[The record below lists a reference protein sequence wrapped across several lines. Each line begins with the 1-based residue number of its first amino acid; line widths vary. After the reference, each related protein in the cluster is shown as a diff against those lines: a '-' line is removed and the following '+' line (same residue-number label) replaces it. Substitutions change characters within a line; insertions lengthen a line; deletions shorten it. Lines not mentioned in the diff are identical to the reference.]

1 MKIAFIDVTTTVFF
15 GGIQTAVWQL
25 AIALADLG
33 HEVTIYGGKG
43 PICPDVGGRQIA
55 VRTYPF
61 VSRERFPNF
70 GTRFRKLAERIS
82 FARLARAD
90 VIAAAHDWI
99 VLTKPFDFFWP
110 RLMPAGYPTRFAF
123 MSGGTDFFRGD
134 RWLAR
139 RVDVLVACS
148 HFNAQ
153 QNYQRYKRP
162 VRVMFNGVD
171 IDKFR
176 PVVRDDDRRKSLGFA
191 ADDVV
196 FIFAGRVIGLKG
208 LHTAL
213 QALASSVLA
222 TAAAKLLIVGNGDA
236 VEQLKVQATELGVVG
251 RVVFHPGVAH
261 DALPALCA
269 CADAGI
275 FPSLGEEAFGIAVA
289 EAMAC
294 GLPVVASYNG
304 GIPEVVGNEGLCGQL
319 FALGDADACA
329 AAMVHLVQ
337 SPALRARL
345 GQAARQRIENLYTW
359 ELAAKRLLAAM
370 EKLEKP

>member
-1 MKIAFIDVTTTVFF
+1 MRIAFIDVTTTVFF

-25 AIALADLG
+25 AIALTDLG
-33 HEVTIYGGKG
+33 HEVTVYGGEG
-43 PICPDVGGRQIA
+43 AVRPDLGGRKVAI
-55 VRTYPF
+55 RTYPF
-61 VSRERFPNF
+61 TARERFPNF

-82 FARLARAD
+82 FARKASAD
-90 VIAAAHDWI
+90 VIAERPDWVI
-99 VLTKPFDFFWP
+99 LTKPFDFFWP
-110 RLMPAGYPTRFAF
+110 RLMPAGHPTRFAF

-134 RWLAR
+134 RWLSSRIEAF
-139 RVDVLVACS
+139 VACS

-153 QNYQRYKRP
+153 QNYSRFKRP

-171 IDKFR
+171 TEKFR
-176 PVVRDDDRRKSLGFA
+176 PGNRDESLRSSLGFGPG
-191 ADDVV
+191 DVV
-196 FIFAGRVIGLKG
+196 FVFAGRLVGLKG

-213 QALASSVLA
+213 QALASPPLRELP
-222 TAAAKLLIVGNGDA
+222 AKLLVIGNGDA
-236 VEQLKVQATELGVVG
+236 LARLQRQAGELGVAG

-261 DALPALCA
+261 EALPGLYA

-304 GIPEVVGNEGLCGQL
+304 GIPEVVGNEGSCGRL

-329 AAMVHLVQ
+329 AAMAELAA
-337 SPALRARL
+337 SSALRAEM
-345 GQAARQRIENLYTW
+345 GQAARQRIETLFTW
-359 ELAAKRLLAAM
+359 RLAAQRLLAA
-370 EKLEKP
+370 LPT